1 MSKIVVEAKTLDI
14 SLNEL
19 RAKQVVNIYDGKS
32 LGHICDAIF
41 DECYGKLLGFVVPG
55 IKKFSSFFR
64 ATSDVFIP
72 YQNICKI
79 GIDVILVELIPSSSV
94 AEMQNSNSSPPIYS
108 SQTQTINATNYKTE

>member
-1 MSKIVVEAKTLDI
+1 MDI

-19 RAKQVVNIYDGKS
+19 RMKLVVNIFDGKS

-55 IKKFSSFFR
+55 VKKISGFFKP
-64 ATSDVFIP
+64 ANDVFIP

-79 GIDVILVELIPSSSV
+79 GIDVILVELIP
-94 AEMQNSNSSPPIYS
+94 QNGSIQQTSTPPSN
-108 SQTQTINATNYKTE
+108 QKTQAINATNFKTE